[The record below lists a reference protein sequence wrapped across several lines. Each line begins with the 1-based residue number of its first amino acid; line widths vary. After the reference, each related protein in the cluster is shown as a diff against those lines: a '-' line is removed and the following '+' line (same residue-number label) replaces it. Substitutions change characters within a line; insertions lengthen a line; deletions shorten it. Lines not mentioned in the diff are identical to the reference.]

1 MERSRNKKEKKKE
14 EKIQYVKEI
23 GDYDPEELAETMVLG
38 RKMLRKRNREDI
50 IDASYNKYA
59 YDEDDHELPDWLKLF
74 YFRFKEDELKH
85 RFSIMPIT
93 KAEVDEEKRKI

>member
-14 EKIQYVKEI
+14 EKIEYIKEI
-23 GDYDPEELAETMVLG
+23 GDYDAEELAENMVLG

-59 YDEDDHELPDWLKLF
+59 YDEDDHELPDW
-74 YFRFKEDELKH
+74 FKEDELKH

-93 KAEVDEEKRKI
+93 KVEVDEEKRRI